1 MLRRIG
7 AAAAATT
14 VLAPGTSAAQV
25 GQLPAA
31 HESAAAYE
39 RDDAA
44 VRSAMTSHAESVVET
59 LAAEGVDVTPTPQ
72 AATDIE
78 VFPDEVEG
86 TPTAHLVLRYE
97 RDAETVRPHVKP
109 DAGEAY
115 GVLDRADGK
124 YRVTSD
130 DVTEAAD
137 CSTSSSCSDEC
148 CRYLAPTPDCDPNSD
163 AKYYIT
169 EECCLFADGSYSCD
183 TLSKECRDSCGECC
197 G

>member
-14 VLAPGTSAAQV
+14 VIAPGTTAGEV

-39 RDDAA
+39 RDEAA
-44 VRSAMTSHAESVVET
+44 VRSAVSSHAESVVET

-72 AATDIE
+72 AATAVD
-78 VFPDEVEG
+78 VFPDDVEG

-97 RDAETVRPHVKP
+97 RGEETVRLHVKP

-115 GVLDRADGK
+115 GVLDDADGK

-137 CSTSSSCSDEC
+137 CSTSSSCSDDC
-148 CRYLAPTPDCDPNSD
+148 CQYLAPTADCDPNSL
-163 AKYYIT
+163 AKYYVT

-183 TLSKECRDSCGECC
+183 TLSKECRQSCGGCC